1 MRLDFGLLKS
11 ASRFCRICLY
21 QFKASLPELACLALS
36 GNSHPRIGNSSPAA
50 RHRAS
55 NAELLAAPRSPT
67 IGTLN
72 SPVLKAVS
80 RAWRSTSGKAGSLH
94 PGREACSA
102 GGTGTG
108 WLSGNALS
116 PKKRSVGVG
125 APNRRKGS
133 SCPAGNFGSGMELS
147 KTETPELETEPRPE
161 KIRTANSRRTRPAL
175 QPPRSPTKN
184 LDESFP
190 NRVAPNCQ
198 KARVPNRNAGSES

>member
-102 GGTGTG
+102 GGTRTG

-116 PKKRSVGVG
+116 PKKRSV
-125 APNRRKGS
+125 
-133 SCPAGNFGSGMELS
+133 
-147 KTETPELETEPRPE
+147 KTETPNCGKEFLSGGEFRFRHGTFKNRNTGTGN
-161 KIRTANSRRTRPAL
+161 RTAPG
-175 QPPRSPTKN
+175 KN
-184 LDESFP
+184 P
-190 NRVAPNCQ
+190 NRELQAHTARAPTAS
-198 KARVPNRNAGSES
+198 KPDKKSG